1 MGLRTLTCHG
11 VCPGAVDIVDDPF
24 DGAARAVIDVEVHG
38 GLISRASAS
47 SLVGCVIE
55 TATAH
60 DGETGAMIAEAV
72 AETARRH
79 TEADTVSVTLTLD
92 ATQGDAP
99 CASVSWHAH
108 AGEASPDPR
117 AADTH
122 MSTTAAQVTHDTA
135 GGAAPQPHAAVV
147 SMESAS
153 PHAARIFRDVIVALD
168 AAPNTQIDGI
178 SPLYHAMTADGN
190 DTRTAV
196 VALDTTMDVAALTAF
211 LNAASRAHDGDV
223 ALHIIDI
230 DGVDERERARID
242 DGGAGNRAA
251 ILAPWMEMEPDAT
264 FHGDPLAFLLASA
277 PDAPFAGLESDHWII
292 GGKQ

>member
-24 DGAARAVIDVEVHG
+24 DGTARAVIDVEVHG
-38 GLISRASAS
+38 GLVSRASAS

-72 AETARRH
+72 AETARRR

-92 ATQGDAP
+92 ATQEDAP

-153 PHAARIFRDVIVALD
+153 PHAARLFRDVIVTLD

-178 SPLYHAMTADGN
+178 
-190 DTRTAV
+190 
-196 VALDTTMDVAALTAF
+196 
-211 LNAASRAHDGDV
+211 
-223 ALHIIDI
+223 
-230 DGVDERERARID
+230 DERERARID

-251 ILAPWMEMEPDAT
+251 ILAPWMDMDPDAT
-264 FHGDPLAFLLASA
+264 LHGDPLAFLLASA

-292 GGKQ
+292 GGEQ

>member
-1 MGLRTLTCHG
+1 MCSSDL
-11 VCPGAVDIVDDPF
+11 CPGAVDIVDDPF

-122 MSTTAAQVTHDTA
+122 MSTTAAQVT
-135 GGAAPQPHAAVV
+135 
-147 SMESAS
+147 
-153 PHAARIFRDVIVALD
+153 HAARIFRDVIVALD